1 MKPQDVERNDGTKNT
16 NNSTDGRRTGNTN
29 TNNAGSTPNTGSTA
43 STGSTTNVGSTTTA
57 GRTTHSESTNNRS
70 TDYGRLHRSRNTDSE
85 GNGGMLS
92 NLGKGAGVLGVLG
105 ALAGGALLF
114 RGIKGQWPF
123 SGSTISAPKIV
134 DLSTKQTIQKPREEL
149 YAYWRN
155 LENLPNFMSHLEE
168 VRELDD
174 KRSTWT
180 AKIPGGLG
188 TVEWDAE
195 IVRERT
201 NHLIAWRSLGDAEIE
216 NSGEV
221 RFESAPGGRGTIV
234 ETTISYR
241 PPAGELGSYAA
252 KLFNPAFEK
261 TVKKDLEEFKKFME
275 KGGKAKRKSTPSN
288 RA

>member
-1 MKPQDVERNDGTKNT
+1 MESKDAERNDGTKKT
-16 NNSTDGRRTGNTN
+16 VRSTDERRKGNTN
-29 TNNAGSTPNTGSTA
+29 TTHGETSAD
-43 STGSTTNVGSTTTA
+43 TTTA
-57 GRTTHSESTNNRS
+57 TTVESRTGKKNRS
-70 TDYGRLHRSRNTDSE
+70 FSGNNESE
-85 GNGGMLS
+85 GNGGVFS
-92 NLGKGAGVLGVLG
+92 SLGKNTGVLGLLG

-123 SGSTISAPKIV
+123 GGATTSAPKTV
-134 DLSTKQTIQKPREEL
+134 DLSTRQTIKKPRKEL

-168 VRELDD
+168 VKELDD

-180 AKIPGGLG
+180 AKIPGGMG

-201 NHLIAWRSLGDAEIE
+201 NHLIAWRSLSDAEIE
-216 NSGEV
+216 NAGEV
-221 RFESAPGGRGTIV
+221 RFESAPGGKGTIV

-275 KGGKAKRKSTPSN
+275 KGGKPKRKSAPKV
-288 RA
+288 

>member
-1 MKPQDVERNDGTKNT
+1 MKPQDAERTDGTKGT
-16 NNSTDGRRTGNTN
+16 TNSTDGRRMGNTN
-29 TNNAGSTPNTGSTA
+29 TNNAGST
-43 STGSTTNVGSTTTA
+43 TNA
-57 GRTTHSESTNNRS
+57 GRTTNAASTTNRTTAGGS
-70 TDYGRLHRSRNTDSE
+70 GRVHRSSNKDSD
-85 GNGGMLS
+85 GNGGILS
-92 NLGKGAGVLGVLG
+92 SLGKGTGVLGVLG

-123 SGSTISAPKIV
+123 GGSSTTAPKIV
-134 DLSTKQTIQKPREEL
+134 DLSTRQTIQKSREEL

-155 LENLPNFMSHLEE
+155 LDNLPNFMSHLEE
-168 VRELDD
+168 VREIDD

-201 NHLIAWRSLGDAEIE
+201 NHLIAWRSLPGAEIE
-216 NSGEV
+216 NAGEV
-221 RFESAPGGRGTIV
+221 RFETAPGGKGTIV

-261 TVKKDLEEFKKFME
+261 TVKKDLEEFKKHME
-275 KGGKAKRKSTPSN
+275 KGGKAKRKSTPSSKV
-288 RA
+288 

>member
-1 MKPQDVERNDGTKNT
+1 MVPKDE
-16 NNSTDGRRTGNTN
+16 GR
-29 TNNAGSTPNTGSTA
+29 
-43 STGSTTNVGSTTTA
+43 STGSQNEGRSTGSQNVGGSTGSQTGRSTGSSSGGGSTGSA
-57 GRTTHSESTNNRS
+57 NVERTTGTTHTTSSQADRGNSGNRTS
-70 TDYGRLHRSRNTDSE
+70 RRSQDSNS
-85 GNGGMLS
+85 GSGGDILS
-92 NLGKGAGVLGVLG
+92 NINLNKGTLLGALG

-114 RGIKGQWPF
+114 RGLKGSWPF
-123 SGSTISAPKIV
+123 SGGTGSAPKIV
-134 DLSTKQTIQKPREEL
+134 DLSTKQTINKSREEL

-155 LENLPNFMSHLEE
+155 LDNLPNFMSHLEE

-201 NHLIAWRSLGDAEIE
+201 NHLLAWRSLPGAEIE
-216 NSGEV
+216 NAGEV
-221 RFESAPGGRGTIV
+221 RFETAPGGKGTVV

-241 PPAGELGSYAA
+241 PPAGELGGYAA

-261 TVKKDLEEFKKFME
+261 TVKTDLQEFKKYME
-275 KGGKAKRKSTPSN
+275 KGGKPKRKSTPSSK
-288 RA
+288 A